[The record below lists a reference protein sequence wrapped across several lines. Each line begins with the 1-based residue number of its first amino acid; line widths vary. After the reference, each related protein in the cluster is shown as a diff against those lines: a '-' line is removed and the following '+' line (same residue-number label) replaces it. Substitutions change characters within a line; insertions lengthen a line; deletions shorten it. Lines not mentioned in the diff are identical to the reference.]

1 MKLIIAEKP
10 SVANSIAKIVNATTS
25 KNGYKTGNG
34 YIVSWCVGHLVT
46 LANPDKYNEKY
57 NDWNIE
63 DLPILPD
70 NFKTEIIKNTSG
82 QYKILKE
89 LMLSNDVRELICATD
104 AGREGELIFRLVYE
118 KTGCKKPFKRLW
130 ISSMEDEAIKK
141 GLNNLKDGK
150 EFDNLYKSAR
160 SRQRA
165 DWLSGINLTRLYT
178 KLYDTMLSVGRV
190 QTPTVNLMVKR
201 QEEIDNF
208 KPKTYYKLIA
218 NLGKFEAYKRVEEK
232 EKVDE
237 ILNKS
242 INSKATIDDI
252 VQEIKKENAPLLY
265 DLTTLQREANRLLGY
280 SAKQTL
286 EIMQNLYEAKL
297 TTYPRTDSRYITK
310 DMEASTKT
318 LIEKLV
324 NDKLYK
330 DITLYDY
337 NLTNVNINKLI
348 NDEKVT
354 DHTAILPTNSIT
366 LEKFNSIPTT
376 EQNILMLII
385 LRTLIAP
392 YLAYEYKTT
401 KILLSIKEEEFE
413 ASGKEVV
420 KEGFKIL
427 EKHLKDMLNIKDNS
441 KAEIILP
448 EISKT
453 DIFTVKD
460 MKAEEKLTSPPRLY
474 TEDTLLLAMETAGK
488 IIEDEELKE
497 AIKDSGLGT
506 PATRANIIENIISKG
521 YIERK
526 GKSLIAT
533 SKAKSFISL
542 VDDRIKEPELTAEWE
557 KQLLDMEKG
566 LVDEIEFTN
575 NIKTFVKNIVEEA
588 PKNTIKNPVFYKKEI
603 VGICPVCKKDI
614 IENKKAFTCEDRA
627 CKFVIWKT
635 IAGKN
640 ITKTQAKK
648 LITKGKTDL
657 IKGFKSKKGTTFNAY
672 IVLKPDN
679 TTAFEFN

>member
-1 MKLIIAEKP
+1 MAEQSKHEKRQ
-10 SVANSIAKIVNATTS
+10 AKIENLLNMAQEGIKDVFESEKYKNYLKVMSKFHHYSFRNNLLIASQKPDATYVAGYQAWRTKFKRQVQRGEKGIEILGYTPYHRTETVQVKD
-25 KNGYKTGNG
+25 KNGNPVFDVNGEIKTEKRKVLIPAFSPVNVFD
-34 YIVSWCVGHLVT
+34 VSQTKGEPLPQ
-46 LANPDKYNEKY
+46 LINELDGSVEAY
-57 NDWNIE
+57 NDLFNAIGSVSRYKVEFE
-63 DLPILPD
+63 D
-70 NFKTEIIKNTSG
+70 IKG
-82 QYKILKE
+82 G
-89 LMLSNDVRELICATD
+89 A
-104 AGREGELIFRLVYE
+104 
-118 KTGCKKPFKRLW
+118 
-130 ISSMEDEAIKK
+130 K
-141 GLNNLKDGK
+141 GYCD
-150 EFDNLYKSAR
+150 Y
-160 SRQRA
+160 
-165 DWLSGINLTRLYT
+165 
-178 KLYDTMLSVGRV
+178 
-190 QTPTVNLMVKR
+190 
-201 QEEIDNF
+201 
-208 KPKTYYKLIA
+208 
-218 NLGKFEAYKRVEEK
+218 
-232 EKVDE
+232 
-237 ILNKS
+237 LNKKIA
-242 INSKATIDDI
+242 INNGMSE
-252 VQEIKKENAPLLY
+252 VQNI
-265 DLTTLQREANRLLGY
+265 
-280 SAKQTL
+280 
-286 EIMQNLYEAKL
+286 
-297 TTYPRTDSRYITK
+297 
-310 DMEASTKT
+310 KT
-318 LIEKLV
+318 LIHEITHADLHVPEIEQSNK
-324 NDKLYK
+324 K
-330 DITLYDY
+330 DSRTREI
-337 NLTNVNINKLI
+337 
-348 NDEKVT
+348 EAES
-354 DHTAILPTNSIT
+354 TAFEMCIRDSSIT

-427 EKHLKDMLNIKDNS
+427 EKHLKDILNIKDNT

>member
-1 MKLIIAEKP
+1 
-10 SVANSIAKIVNATTS
+10 
-25 KNGYKTGNG
+25 
-34 YIVSWCVGHLVT
+34 
-46 LANPDKYNEKY
+46 
-57 NDWNIE
+57 
-63 DLPILPD
+63 
-70 NFKTEIIKNTSG
+70 
-82 QYKILKE
+82 
-89 LMLSNDVRELICATD
+89 
-104 AGREGELIFRLVYE
+104 
-118 KTGCKKPFKRLW
+118 
-130 ISSMEDEAIKK
+130 
-141 GLNNLKDGK
+141 
-150 EFDNLYKSAR
+150 
-160 SRQRA
+160 
-165 DWLSGINLTRLYT
+165 
-178 KLYDTMLSVGRV
+178 
-190 QTPTVNLMVKR
+190 
-201 QEEIDNF
+201 
-208 KPKTYYKLIA
+208 
-218 NLGKFEAYKRVEEK
+218 
-232 EKVDE
+232 
-237 ILNKS
+237 
-242 INSKATIDDI
+242 
-252 VQEIKKENAPLLY
+252 
-265 DLTTLQREANRLLGY
+265 
-280 SAKQTL
+280 
-286 EIMQNLYEAKL
+286 
-297 TTYPRTDSRYITK
+297 
-310 DMEASTKT
+310 
-318 LIEKLV
+318 
-324 NDKLYK
+324 
-330 DITLYDY
+330 
-337 NLTNVNINKLI
+337 
-348 NDEKVT
+348 
-354 DHTAILPTNSIT
+354 
-366 LEKFNSIPTT
+366 
-376 EQNILMLII
+376 MLII

-427 EKHLKDMLNIKDNS
+427 EKHLKDILNIKDNS

-506 PATRANIIENIISKG
+506 PATGANIIENIISKG

-533 SKAKSFISL
+533 NKAKSFISL

-566 LVDEIEFTN
+566 LVDEIEFTK

>member
-1 MKLIIAEKP
+1 
-10 SVANSIAKIVNATTS
+10 
-25 KNGYKTGNG
+25 
-34 YIVSWCVGHLVT
+34 
-46 LANPDKYNEKY
+46 
-57 NDWNIE
+57 
-63 DLPILPD
+63 
-70 NFKTEIIKNTSG
+70 
-82 QYKILKE
+82 
-89 LMLSNDVRELICATD
+89 
-104 AGREGELIFRLVYE
+104 
-118 KTGCKKPFKRLW
+118 
-130 ISSMEDEAIKK
+130 MEDEAIKK

-208 KPKTYYKLIA
+208 KPKTYYRLIA
-218 NLGKFEAYKRVEEK
+218 NLGKFEAYKKVEEK
-232 EKVDE
+232 EKADE

-427 EKHLKDMLNIKDNS
+427 EKHLKDILNIKDNT

>member
-1 MKLIIAEKP
+1 
-10 SVANSIAKIVNATTS
+10 
-25 KNGYKTGNG
+25 
-34 YIVSWCVGHLVT
+34 
-46 LANPDKYNEKY
+46 
-57 NDWNIE
+57 
-63 DLPILPD
+63 
-70 NFKTEIIKNTSG
+70 
-82 QYKILKE
+82 
-89 LMLSNDVRELICATD
+89 MLSNDVRELICATD

-208 KPKTYYKLIA
+208 KPKTYYRLIA
-218 NLGKFEAYKRVEEK
+218 NLGKFEAYKKVEEK
-232 EKVDE
+232 EKADE

-376 EQNILMLII
+376 CL
-385 LRTLIAP
+385 
-392 YLAYEYKTT
+392 
-401 KILLSIKEEEFE
+401 
-413 ASGKEVV
+413 
-420 KEGFKIL
+420 
-427 EKHLKDMLNIKDNS
+427 
-441 KAEIILP
+441 
-448 EISKT
+448 
-453 DIFTVKD
+453 
-460 MKAEEKLTSPPRLY
+460 LY
-474 TEDTLLLAMETAGK
+474 TSK
-488 IIEDEELKE
+488 V
-497 AIKDSGLGT
+497 GL
-506 PATRANIIENIISKG
+506 I
-521 YIERK
+521 
-526 GKSLIAT
+526 
-533 SKAKSFISL
+533 
-542 VDDRIKEPELTAEWE
+542 
-557 KQLLDMEKG
+557 
-566 LVDEIEFTN
+566 
-575 NIKTFVKNIVEEA
+575 
-588 PKNTIKNPVFYKKEI
+588 
-603 VGICPVCKKDI
+603 GI
-614 IENKKAFTCEDRA
+614 
-627 CKFVIWKT
+627 
-635 IAGKN
+635 
-640 ITKTQAKK
+640 
-648 LITKGKTDL
+648 
-657 IKGFKSKKGTTFNAY
+657 
-672 IVLKPDN
+672 
-679 TTAFEFN
+679 